1 MYDVYLQI
9 LSYVSSIWRRRWYV
23 IGIAWAVC
31 VGGWI
36 FVANLPDRY
45 ESSARIYVDADSM
58 LGPLMRG
65 MTVEM
70 NLFQQ
75 IDIMQRTLFSRPN
88 LEKVVLMT
96 DLDLTVDTAA
106 DKEELLAKIRSS
118 VRLRQQGRNL
128 FQVSY
133 SDNDPELTKK
143 VVSAVLSIFVESN
156 LGASRN
162 DMDSTRRFLRDKVL
176 EYERQLQEAEARLAA
191 FKKKNMGFL
200 PGGGN
205 YYSHMQKVRADLAQ
219 TQGFLDQ
226 ARTAGET
233 LTKQLAEVPQFI
245 EVADPNA
252 NFALTSGGGGGPSSD
267 TALRILEM
275 EKLVD
280 NLLTR
285 YTAKHPDVV
294 NAEKRLATL
303 RAELAEEQRAFAPP
317 QETAD
322 AAPGAGPAATE
333 TANSGT
339 APGTTPGTTK
349 ALNPVYEQ
357 IKMRMVQ
364 HETVLATLQQR
375 EAAQR
380 KEVEKWEGMAQQV
393 PLVEAELSRLNRD
406 YSIVKRNYEQL
417 RSRQE
422 TANMARDLE
431 TKANKIQFRII
442 DPPRVPVVPS
452 GPNRPLFLTIVLVVG
467 FGAGVAFAFVLGQIN
482 NTFFS
487 MESLRKTFAVPVL
500 GSVSAIQVRGVR
512 RRRLREAVTFAI
524 VLAGLVATYGG
535 LLTVEVLGTA

>member
-23 IGIAWAVC
+23 IGVAWAVC

-36 FVANLPDRY
+36 FVANIPDRY

-88 LEKVVLMT
+88 LEKIVLMT
-96 DLDLTVDTAA
+96 DLDLTIDTAT
-106 DKEELLAKIRSS
+106 DKEELLAKLRSG

-128 FQVSY
+128 FEVSY
-133 SDNDPELTKK
+133 TDKDPQLTKK

-176 EYERQLQEAEARLAA
+176 EYENQLQEAEARRAD
-191 FKKKNMGFL
+191 FKKRNMGFL

-205 YYSHMQKVRADLAQ
+205 YYSHMQKVREDLAQ
-219 TQGFLDQ
+219 TQAYLEQ
-226 ARTAGET
+226 ARSAGET
-233 LTKQLAEVPQFI
+233 LKKQLADVPQFI
-245 EVADPNA
+245 EVADPNGS
-252 NFALTSGGGGGPSSD
+252 FALTSGVGTGPVSD
-267 TALRILEM
+267 AGLRILEM

-294 NAEKRLATL
+294 NAEKRLVAL
-303 RAELAEEQRAFAPP
+303 REEFAAEQRAFAPP
-317 QETAD
+317 PEASGREAGEGAAAAGPGAP
-322 AAPGAGPAATE
+322 AAPGAARGRP
-333 TANSGT
+333 
-339 APGTTPGTTK
+339 K
-349 ALNPVYEQ
+349 ALNPIYEQ
-357 IKMRMVQ
+357 IKMRLVQ

-375 EAAQR
+375 EEMQR
-380 KEVEKWEGMAQQV
+380 QAVEKWEGMAKQV
-393 PLVEAELSRLNRD
+393 PQVEAELAQLDRD
-406 YSIVKRNYEQL
+406 YSIVKSNYEQL
-417 RSRQE
+417 RARQE
-422 TANMARDLE
+422 TANMASDLE

-442 DPPRVPVVPS
+442 DPPQVPVVPS

-467 FGAGVAFAFVLGQIN
+467 FGAGTAFAFVFGQIN
-482 NTFFS
+482 NTFFT
-487 MESLRKTFAVPVL
+487 MDSLRKSFVVPVL
-500 GSVSAIQVRGVR
+500 GSVTAVQLSGGR
-512 RRRLREAVTFAI
+512 RRRIREAVTFSI
-524 VLAGLVATYGG
+524 VLLGLVATYGG
-535 LLTVEVLGTA
+535 LLAVEVLGTA

>member
-23 IGIAWAVC
+23 VGIAWTVC

-45 ESSARIYVDADSM
+45 EASARIYVDADSM

-106 DKEELLAKIRSS
+106 DKEELLAKLRSN

-133 SDNDPELTKK
+133 ADKDPELTKK

-176 EYERQLQEAEARLAA
+176 EYERQLQDAEARLAD

-205 YYSHMQKVRADLAQ
+205 YYSHMQKVRSDLAK
-219 TQGFLDQ
+219 TREFLDQ

-233 LTKQLAEVPQFI
+233 LTKQLAEVPRFI
-245 EVADPNA
+245 EIADPNA

-303 RAELAEEQRAFAPP
+303 RGEFAEEQRAFDLP
-317 QETAD
+317 QETAG

-333 TANSGT
+333 A
-339 APGTTPGTTK
+339 ATPGTTK

-357 IKMRMVQ
+357 IKMRTVQ

-393 PLVEAELSRLNRD
+393 PRVEAELSRLNRD

-467 FGAGVAFAFVLGQIN
+467 FGAGIAFAFVLGQIN

-487 MESLRKTFAVPVL
+487 MDSLRKAFAVPVL